1 MPELMNYV
9 IMGID
14 RIGKNTFIKTCLPNY
29 EEIHLSKPPQGV
41 DPLSWTKAEYADYF
55 MDLKKSS
62 GKVYNRGH
70 IDEFVYGPI
79 YRNLPTYWLKIY
91 EQEFAEELDNT
102 CFVLL
107 LSENFDVMQDDGQSL
122 DYSRRQE
129 EQELF
134 EKHFDESPF
143 KNKIKIYTIDKNG
156 YRSPKDIMVDFYS
169 ATHPKVMHNID
180 TRHLS
185 RAEVEAWV
193 REYSKAFCQ
202 QFKYDK
208 DGNVKTKSV

>member
-1 MPELMNYV
+1 MNYV

-14 RIGKNTFIKTCLPNY
+14 RIGKNTFISTCLPDHK
-29 EEIHLSKPPQGV
+29 EIHLSKPPKDV
-41 DPLSWTKAEYADYF
+41 DALMWTKAEYAEYF
-55 MDLKKSS
+55 IDLKNSDN
-62 GKVYNRGH
+62 KVYNRGH
-70 IDEFVYGPI
+70 IDEFVYGSI
-79 YRNLPTYWLKIY
+79 YRDLPTYWLKIY

-107 LSENFDVMQDDGQSL
+107 LSKNFDVMQDDGQSL

-156 YRSPKDIMVDFYS
+156 YRSTEDIMVDFYS
-169 ATHPKVMHNID
+169 ATHSNVMHNID
-180 TRHLS
+180 TKHLPHS
-185 RAEVEAWV
+185 EAEAWV

-208 DGNVKTKSV
+208 DGNVKIKNI

>member
-1 MPELMNYV
+1 MNYV

-14 RIGKNTFIKTCLPNY
+14 RIGKNTFISTCLPDH
-29 EEIHLSKPPQGV
+29 EEIHLSKPPKNV
-41 DPLSWTKAEYADYF
+41 DALMWTKAEYAEYF
-55 MDLKKSS
+55 IDLKNSDN
-62 GKVYNRGH
+62 KVYNRGH

-79 YRNLPTYWLKIY
+79 YRNVPTYWLKLY

-107 LSENFDVMQDDGQSL
+107 LSENFDVMQDDGESL
-122 DYSRRQE
+122 DYNRRQE

-134 EKHFDESPF
+134 EKHFNESPF

-156 YRSPKDIMVDFYS
+156 YRNKEDIMVDFFS

-180 TRHLS
+180 TMHLS
-185 RAEVEAWV
+185 HAEAEALV
-193 REYSKAFCQ
+193 KDLYKTFSQSLE
-202 QFKYDK
+202 YDK
-208 DGNVKTKSV
+208 DGNVKSKSI